1 MISKNHSFGGT
12 LSFFDRDFDDSAML
26 DDVVVID
33 EPESMEAPL
42 EAELPLITPEMLEE
56 ACAAAHANGLRQG
69 RAEVAAARDSEH
81 RDMMTNLLSQLRG
94 AEESLSEMV
103 EMAGTRLAGLVLAS
117 LEASFPNMCVHHG
130 SAEAVRFTR
139 DVVELLGEEPRIVI
153 RVHPT
158 LRTSL
163 DALLSGLEPERQEAI
178 LVELRDTIPPG
189 DVRIAWRHG
198 LATRD
203 VAALHTRVAEVLAQL
218 GFAPGEI
225 RSEDTSLAT
234 AEHIATD

>member
-1 MISKNHSFGGT
+1 MVLKKHSFGEAIS
-12 LSFFDRDFDDSAML
+12 LFDRDFDDSMML
-26 DDVVVID
+26 DDVVVI
-33 EPESMEAPL
+33 EEHESMEAPP
-42 EAELPLITPEMLEE
+42 EAELPLITPVMLEE

-69 RAEVAAARDSEH
+69 RAEVAAARDSE
-81 RDMMTNLLSQLRG
+81 RDAMMRNLLCQLRG
-94 AEESLSEMV
+94 AEESLCEMV
-103 EMAGTRLAGLVLAS
+103 ETAGARLAGLVLAS

-130 SAEAVRFTR
+130 SAEVVRFTR
-139 DVVELLGEEPRIVI
+139 NVVELLGEEPRIVI

-158 LRTSL
+158 LETPL
-163 DALLSGLEPERQEAI
+163 DALISDLEPERQQAI

-218 GFAPGEI
+218 GFAPGEV
-225 RSEDTSLAT
+225 RSEGTRLAT